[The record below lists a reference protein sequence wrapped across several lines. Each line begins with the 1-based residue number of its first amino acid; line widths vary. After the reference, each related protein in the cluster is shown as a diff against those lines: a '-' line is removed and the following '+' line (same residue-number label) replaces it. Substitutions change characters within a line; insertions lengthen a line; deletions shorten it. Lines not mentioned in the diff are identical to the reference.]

1 MGWFFVY
8 TREAHPGE
16 HVGHHETFADK
27 LGNATLLRDEVGI
40 RRPIVVD
47 DLAGTAHRAYG
58 LLPNMTWVV
67 GRGGRILY
75 KADWT
80 SARNVEAFLERH
92 EQGRRRRPASGA
104 VAAYVTEQIEYRD
117 VDREAFYDRLRRN
130 GPRSYDEFKRAE
142 ALWRGWEAAEA
153 DREDPR

>member
-1 MGWFFVY
+1 MDWFFVY

-16 HVGHHETFADK
+16 EVGHHTTFDDK
-27 LGNATLLRDEVGI
+27 LANARLLRDEVGI
-40 RRPIVVD
+40 RRRILVD
-47 DLAGTAHRAYG
+47 DLDGTSHLAYG
-58 LLPNMTWVV
+58 GLPNMTWVI

-80 SARNVEAFLERH
+80 SAANVEGFLVRH
-92 EQGRRRRPASGA
+92 EEGRRRRPPSGA
-104 VAAYVTEQIEYRD
+104 VTAYVTEQVEYRD

-142 ALWRGWEAAEA
+142 EIWRE
-153 DREDPR
+153 R